1 MKKILITFALL
12 LTTLLTFGQDSP
24 YYVRG
29 ISFELGYKDLKSNIN
44 WDDTSYKDC
53 NILIKLTENDITI
66 YSQTKQQ
73 YRVINFNGKT
83 SNGFNRWYCS
93 NSEGKT
99 CYIYLNKVKD
109 SPGYLSLTVE
119 FSDLIWFYICKPS
132 E

>member
-53 NILIKLTENDITI
+53 NILIKLTCLIGL
-66 YSQTKQQ
+66 
-73 YRVINFNGKT
+73 VIAPILGNGS
-83 SNGFNRWYCS
+83 SN
-93 NSEGKT
+93 KDP
-99 CYIYLNKVKD
+99 KVKLAD
-109 SPGYLSLTVE
+109 TAAGKIFAEQGFEGLNTAKRVE
-119 FSDLIWFYICKPS
+119 KYRF
-132 E
+132 